1 MPRYRG
7 GGVCRQVIR
16 MRLCRAQS
24 ICVRSCSLQLGL
36 CSRTISIVTKY
47 NAVSCVI
54 DGVRFASKAEAERYC
69 ELRLLLR
76 AGKISNLEMQP
87 KFPISINGVKICTYV
102 ADFRYF
108 SRDDGPQNQV
118 GHLHVEDVKGTKT
131 PIYRLKK
138 KLVEALYPGVKIEEI
153 HIKKRQFVK

>member
-1 MPRYRG
+1 M
-7 GGVCRQVIR
+7 
-16 MRLCRAQS
+16 
-24 ICVRSCSLQLGL
+24 
-36 CSRTISIVTKY
+36 TKY

-76 AGKISNLEMQP
+76 AGQISNLEMQP

-131 PIYRLKK
+131 PVYRLKK